1 MKTELFKWKI
11 ASRIIILHP
20 GGKIFKLEMLS
31 SFSNL
36 KCILCYILFECGN
49 QLNLAMPWLFKAKS
63 ATTWGELLVLLRATV
78 GCPPSPPPPL
88 YSRRFPL
95 PPLSPCQPPR
105 LPLQSWSLQCHSCYT
120 LLLLMARYAKL
131 LFFWQNIFWSRKQ
144 QKMGVQSPKNVFICK
159 NAISWKY
166 SLPDLRLPS
175 FAKCTNGSGCAVGE
189 HSRRNVDS
197 VDRLQWFRGERTVS
211 VTPKKLKNEK
221 CLDFFLPT

>member
-1 MKTELFKWKI
+1 MDNCFQNHPSPSGWKDFQI
-11 ASRIIILHP
+11 RNA
-20 GGKIFKLEMLS
+20 
-31 SFSNL
+31 
-36 KCILCYILFECGN
+36 
-49 QLNLAMPWLFKAKS
+49 
-63 ATTWGELLVLLRATV
+63 ELLFQ
-78 GCPPSPPPPL
+78 PEIYPSLHFVSVWKLAQPCNALIVHSQEYHNMGWTRSSVTSNSWVPTPPPL

-131 LFFWQNIFWSRKQ
+131 LFFGKIYSEAKNNKNWVCK
-144 QKMGVQSPKNVFICK
+144 VPKKFLICK

-197 VDRLQWFRGERTVS
+197 VDRLQWFRGERAVS
-211 VTPKKLKNEK
+211 VTPQRLRNEK
-221 CLDFFLPT
+221 YEFIWIFCLPSFSLS